1 MRATEEAAFWL
12 YSAKDWI
19 DGMNAFVPDRLKAY
33 ALSMACEM
41 LLKYCIVINGG
52 SPPEAHSHV
61 LLAQEVGKLGG
72 QVPKDVRIHL
82 RTIKEYEARSRYDM
96 TYVVH
101 PEGVNTIIPVVT
113 KWYHVLYGEF
123 CRIAA
128 EQLREKLPPALRLYS
143 DEEIVD
149 NYKNLLE

>member
-72 QVPKDVRIHL
+72 QVPKDVRVHL

-96 TYVVH
+96 TCVVN

-113 KWYHVLYGEF
+113 KWYQVLHGEF
-123 CRIAA
+123 CRAAA
-128 EQLREKLPPALRLYS
+128 EQLRKKLPPALHSYS

>member
-72 QVPKDVRIHL
+72 QVPKDVRVHL

-96 TYVVH
+96 TYVVN

-113 KWYHVLYGEF
+113 KWYYSMESFVGQRLSNYARSYHLLYI
-123 CRIAA
+123 RT
-128 EQLREKLPPALRLYS
+128 QMK
-143 DEEIVD
+143 
-149 NYKNLLE
+149 K

>member
-1 MRATEEAAFWL
+1 MVVLRQRL
-12 YSAKDWI
+12 
-19 DGMNAFVPDRLKAY
+19 DRLKAY
-33 ALSMACEM
+33 ALSMAREM
-41 LLKYCIVINGG
+41 LLKYCNQRRKP
-52 SPPEAHSHV
+52 SRS
-61 LLAQEVGKLGG
+61 AQEVGKLGG
-72 QVPKDVRIHL
+72 QVPKDVRVHL

-123 CRIAA
+123 CRMAA
-128 EQLREKLPPALRLYS
+128 EQLREKLPPALHSYS

>member
-19 DGMNAFVPDRLKAY
+19 DLKPTLFLWRARCF
-33 ALSMACEM
+33 SS
-41 LLKYCIVINGG
+41 IVINGG

-113 KWYHVLYGEF
+113 KWYQVLYGEF
-123 CRIAA
+123 CRAAA
-128 EQLREKLPPALRLYS
+128 EQLRKKLPPALHSYS

>member
-33 ALSMACEM
+33 ALSMACEL

-72 QVPKDVRIHL
+72 QVPKDVRVHL
-82 RTIKEYEARSRYDM
+82 RTIKEYEARSPSRGCEYYNTSSDQ
-96 TYVVH
+96 VVSCT
-101 PEGVNTIIPVVT
+101 V
-113 KWYHVLYGEF
+113 WRVL
-123 CRIAA
+123 
-128 EQLREKLPPALRLYS
+128 
-143 DEEIVD
+143 
-149 NYKNLLE
+149 